1 MLEANFEDDSL
12 LVDIRVN
19 TFTFTNPPPT
29 PSPPQKKTERK
40 NTVQNLQEENLRG
53 ATNTLLGST

>member
-29 PSPPQKKTERK
+29 PSPPQKKK
-40 NTVQNLQEENLRG
+40 QQENLRG
-53 ATNTLLGST
+53 ATNTLVGST

>member
-29 PSPPQKKTERK
+29 PFPPPKKK
-40 NTVQNLQEENLRG
+40 QQENLRG
-53 ATNTLLGST
+53 ATNTLVGST

>member
-29 PSPPQKKTERK
+29 PSPPKKK
-40 NTVQNLQEENLRG
+40 KQQENLRG
-53 ATNTLLGST
+53 ATNTLVGST

>member
-29 PSPPQKKTERK
+29 PSPPPKKK
-40 NTVQNLQEENLRG
+40 KQQENLRG
-53 ATNTLLGST
+53 ATNTLVGST

>member
-19 TFTFTNPPPT
+19 TFTFTNPLPHPP
-29 PSPPQKKTERK
+29 PPPPQKK
-40 NTVQNLQEENLRG
+40 QQENLRG
-53 ATNTLLGST
+53 ATNTLVGST

>member
-29 PSPPQKKTERK
+29 PTPPPPKKK
-40 NTVQNLQEENLRG
+40 KQQENLRG
-53 ATNTLLGST
+53 ATNTLVGST